1 MARATNPRAEL
12 PWVREREQVEDE
24 DAKERLEDDGRHLP
38 VQVGPFRWA
47 MVNFGAGGAKR
58 A

>member
-1 MARATNPRAEL
+1 MARATNPRAES

-47 MVNFGAGGAKR
+47 MVNFGAGGAI
-58 A
+58 